1 MTKRLFDLVVSSIA
15 LIVLSPL
22 LLVLAILV
30 KLDSPGP
37 ALFRQQRVGRFGR
50 PFRIHKFRTMR
61 EGAPARGHNLTVGRD
76 PRITQLGAFLRR
88 YKLDELPQLFDIFV
102 GNMSFVGPRPE
113 MSEYVARYPE
123 ELRRQILSVRPG
135 ITDPASIEFRDESA
149 LLATAADPE
158 KMYIEEILP
167 RKLASS
173 RRYLEGRSLL
183 TDIHLIW
190 QTLRSSY
197 RRSA

>member
-37 ALFRQQRVGRFGR
+37 ALFTQERVGRFGR
-50 PFRIHKFRTMR
+50 LFRIHKFRTMR
-61 EGAPARGHNLTVGRD
+61 EGAPAPGYNLTVGRD

-88 YKLDELPQLFDIFV
+88 YKLDELPQLFDV
-102 GNMSFVGPRPE
+102 LLGNMSFVGPRPE

-123 ELRRQILSVRPG
+123 DVRIQILSVRPG
-135 ITDPASIEFRDESA
+135 ITDPASIEFRNESA
-149 LLATAADPE
+149 LLATATDPE
-158 KMYIEEILP
+158 KMYVEEILP
-167 RKLASS
+167 KKLTSS
-173 RRYLEGRSLL
+173 RRYLERRSLL
-183 TDIHLIW
+183 TDIRLIW
-190 QTLRSSY
+190 ETLRSSY
-197 RRSA
+197 R

>member
-15 LIVLSPL
+15 LILLSPL
-22 LLVLAILV
+22 LLVLAVLV

-37 ALFRQQRVGRFGR
+37 ALFKQKRVGRFGR
-50 PFRIHKFRTMR
+50 PFCIHKFRTMR
-61 EGAPARGHNLTVGRD
+61 EGAPAPGYNLTVGKD
-76 PRITQLGAFLRR
+76 PRITPSGAFLRR
-88 YKLDELPQLFDIFV
+88 YKLDELPQLLDVFL
-102 GNMSFVGPRPE
+102 GHMSFVGPRPE

-135 ITDPASIEFRDESA
+135 ITDPASIEFRNESA
-149 LLATAADPE
+149 LLAASTDPE

-167 RKLASS
+167 KKLASS

-190 QTLRSSY
+190 ETLRSSY
-197 RRSA
+197 R

>member
-1 MTKRLFDLVVSSIA
+1 MTKRLFDLFVSSLA

-22 LLVLAILV
+22 LFVLAILV
-30 KLDSPGP
+30 KLDSTGP
-37 ALFRQQRVGRFGR
+37 ALFTQERVGRFGR

-61 EGAPARGHNLTVGRD
+61 EGGPAPGYNLTVGRD

-88 YKLDELPQLFDIFV
+88 YKLDELPQLFDVFL

-113 MSEYVARYPE
+113 MSEYVAGYPE
-123 ELRRQILSVRPG
+123 DVRKQILSVRPG
-135 ITDPASIEFRDESA
+135 ITDPASIEFRNESA
-149 LLATAADPE
+149 LLAASTDPE

-167 RKLASS
+167 KKLASS

-190 QTLRSSY
+190 ETLRSSY
-197 RRSA
+197 R

>member
-37 ALFRQQRVGRFGR
+37 ALFTQERVGRFGR
-50 PFRIHKFRTMR
+50 LFRIHKFRTMR
-61 EGAPARGHNLTVGRD
+61 EGTPAPGYNLTVGSD
-76 PRITQLGAFLRR
+76 PRVTQLGAFLRR
-88 YKLDELPQLFDIFV
+88 YKFDELPQLFDVFL
-102 GNMSFVGPRPE
+102 GKMSFVGPRPE

-123 ELRRQILSVRPG
+123 EVRRQILSVRPG

-149 LLATAADPE
+149 LLATSADPE

-167 RKLASS
+167 KKLASS

-197 RRSA
+197 R

>member
-1 MTKRLFDLVVSSIA
+1 MTKRLFDLVVSGLA

-22 LLVLAILV
+22 LLVLALLV

-37 ALFRQQRVGRFGR
+37 AIFRQARVGRFGR

-61 EGAPARGHNLTVGRD
+61 EGAAAPGYNLTVGRD
-76 PRITQLGAFLRR
+76 SRITHLGAFLRR
-88 YKLDELPQLFDIFV
+88 YKLDELPQLFDVLI

-113 MSEYVARYPE
+113 MSEYVAGYPE
-123 ELRRQILSVRPG
+123 EVRRQILSVRPG

-149 LLATAADPE
+149 LLAMTPDPE
-158 KMYIEEILP
+158 RMYVEEILP

-173 RRYLEGRSLL
+173 RRYLETRTLL
-183 TDIHLIW
+183 SDLHLIW

-197 RRSA
+197 R

>member
-1 MTKRLFDLVVSSIA
+1 MTKRLFDLVVSGLA
-15 LIVLSPL
+15 LVVLSPL
-22 LLVLAILV
+22 LLIIATLV

-37 ALFRQQRVGRFGR
+37 ALFRQERVGRFGR
-50 PFRIHKFRTMR
+50 PFRMHKFRTMR
-61 EGAPARGHNLTVGRD
+61 EDVPAPGYNLTVGMD
-76 PRITQLGAFLRR
+76 PRITAVGAFLRR
-88 YKLDELPQLFDIFV
+88 YKLDELPQLFDVFI
-102 GNMSFVGPRPE
+102 GTMSFVGPRPE

-123 ELRRQILSVRPG
+123 DARIHILSVRPG
-135 ITDPASIEFRDESA
+135 ITDPASIEFRNESA

-158 KMYIEEILP
+158 KMYVEDILP

-183 TDIHLIW
+183 TDIQLIV

-197 RRSA
+197 R

>member
-1 MTKRLFDLVVSSIA
+1 MTKRLFDLVVSGLA

-22 LLVLAILV
+22 FIVLAVLV

-37 ALFRQQRVGRFGR
+37 AIFRQQRVGRFGR

-61 EGAPARGHNLTVGRD
+61 EGRPDPGYNLTVGKD
-76 PRITQLGAFLRR
+76 ARITPLGAFLRR
-88 YKLDELPQLFDIFV
+88 YKLDELPQLFDVFL

-123 ELRRQILSVRPG
+123 EVRRQLLSVRPG

-149 LLATAADPE
+149 LLATASDPE
-158 KMYIEEILP
+158 RMYLEEILP

-173 RRYLEGRSLL
+173 RRYLEGRTLL
-183 TDIHLIW
+183 SDLHLIW

-197 RRSA
+197 R

>member
-22 LLVLAILV
+22 LLVLAMLV

-37 ALFRQQRVGRFGR
+37 ALFTQERVGRFGR
-50 PFRIHKFRTMR
+50 LFRIHKFRTMR
-61 EGAPARGHNLTVGRD
+61 EGARSSGYSLTVGRD

-88 YKLDELPQLFDIFV
+88 YKLDELPQLFDV
-102 GNMSFVGPRPE
+102 CLGSMSFVGPRPE

-123 ELRRQILSVRPG
+123 DVRRQILSVRPG
-135 ITDPASIEFRDESA
+135 ITDPASIEFRNESA
-149 LLATAADPE
+149 LLATSADPE

-167 RKLASS
+167 KKLASS

-197 RRSA
+197 R